1 MKINE
6 STGKLSPAAPISE
19 RSAPA
24 DTASAGAIARPSTE
38 QVSLSGPARALLGD
52 AGHSAVPVDTGK
64 VTQIRQQI
72 ADGSYQINAAEI
84 ADRLITAAR
93 EMFSRRH

>member
-1 MKINE
+1 MKIND

-24 DTASAGAIARPSTE
+24 RASTE
-38 QVSLSGPARALLGD
+38 PVSLSGPASALLSPRG
-52 AGHSAVPVDTGK
+52 VPVDTGK
-64 VTQIRQQI
+64 VHQLRQQI
-72 ADGSYQINAAEI
+72 ADGSYRIDAAEI

-93 EMFSRRH
+93 ELFSRRH

>member
-1 MKINE
+1 MKIND

-19 RSAPA
+19 RIAPKRVGSDGA
-24 DTASAGAIARPSTE
+24 GESAGTGAE
-38 QVSLSGPARALLGD
+38 QVSLSGPARALLGH
-52 AGHSAVPVDTGK
+52 GSTPVNTGK

-72 ADGSYQINAAEI
+72 ADGSYRIDATEI

-93 EMFSRRH
+93 EFFKRRH

>member
-24 DTASAGAIARPSTE
+24 ETASAGATTRLSTE

-52 AGHSAVPVDTGK
+52 SGDSAVPIDAGK

-72 ADGSYQINAAEI
+72 ADGSYRIDAAEI

>member
-1 MKINE
+1 MKIND
-6 STGKLSPAAPISE
+6 STGKLPSATLISE

-24 DTASAGAIARPSTE
+24 ETAGSGASVRLGTE
-38 QVSLSGPARALLGD
+38 QLSLSGPARALMSGED
-52 AGHSAVPVDTGK
+52 APVDTGR

-72 ADGSYQINAAEI
+72 ADGSYRIDPAEI

-93 EMFSRRH
+93 ELISRRH